1 VSRAIQHLR
10 GNAVAYLALFVALGG
25 TSYAAL
31 RIPAGSV
38 GAKQLKNH
46 SIMPVKLNNKYFN
59 GNIRAWAIVDPKG
72 KVIAGAGKPV
82 GQRDPVSPG
91 SYLIRWGVRL
101 ARTCATIA
109 NVDSQGSQPTESVPV
124 PGNPSQAF
132 TAGYA
137 VVSRSGVADN
147 DKTDSSTTLTIFNQS
162 GQPTPLTFD
171 VAVIC

>member
-1 VSRAIQHLR
+1 MSRAVQHLR
-10 GNAVAYLALFVALGG
+10 GNAIAYLALFVALGG
-25 TSYAAL
+25 TGYAAIK
-31 RIPAGSV
+31 IPAGSV
-38 GAKQLKNH
+38 GAKQIKSH
-46 SIMPVKLNNKYFN
+46 SITPAKLSGKYFN
-59 GNIRAWAIVDPKG
+59 GNVRAWALIDSRG
-72 KVIAGAGKPV
+72 KLIAGAGRPAPQL
-82 GQRDPVSPG
+82 GAVSPG

-101 ARTCATIA
+101 APTCATIA

-132 TAGYA
+132 VAGYA
-137 VVSRSGVADN
+137 VVSRSGVANN